1 MKNAGKLKT
10 ALLTCAAAA
19 LVLGGS
25 LGTSMSY
32 FTTYATAKGQKE
44 LHLTIPKTDI
54 EEHFEGTTKQVTVRN
69 TEDAPCYVRVMVFSP
84 IDCTIEGDG
93 WRPDSDGYYYYANV
107 LENEGDAASVLNVK
121 PISLDGVTEDF
132 EIEVVVEAAP
142 VFYETDENGN
152 TERLPN
158 GPDYKGWNL
167 EGKIREETQ
176 G

>member
-84 IDCTIEGDG
+84 IKFTSIGGTG
-93 WRPDSDGYYYYANV
+93 WSYGNDGYYYYEGVLEKKDDAANV
-107 LENEGDAASVLNVK
+107 LAVMPG
-121 PISLDGVTEDF
+121 LDGVTEDF